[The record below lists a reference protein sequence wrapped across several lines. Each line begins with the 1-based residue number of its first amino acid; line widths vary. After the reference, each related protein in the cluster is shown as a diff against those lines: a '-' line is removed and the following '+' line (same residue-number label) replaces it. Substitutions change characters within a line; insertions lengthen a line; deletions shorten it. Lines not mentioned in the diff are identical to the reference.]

1 MGAHEETRGRPGK
14 PTVFPRGISYAQ
26 ACTED
31 IPLLPPREN
40 NVFSRPL
47 SSPRILTL
55 INKIYFMNTITVYTD
70 GGARGNPGP
79 AGAGVVI
86 KEGDTLL
93 AEVKQFIGE
102 HQTNNWAEYE
112 AVIISIG
119 KLLELLLRD
128 RDIEFRLD
136 SLLVVEQLKGN
147 WKIKEAGLKIQA
159 AKVQSLLKDFGS
171 VTFTHVPREENTDAD
186 RLVNEAIDETR

>member
-1 MGAHEETRGRPGK
+1 M
-14 PTVFPRGISYAQ
+14 Q
-26 ACTED
+26 
-31 IPLLPPREN
+31 
-40 NVFSRPL
+40 
-47 SSPRILTL
+47 
-55 INKIYFMNTITVYTD
+55 KIIVYTD

-79 AGAGVVI
+79 AGAGIVI
-86 KEGDTLL
+86 TEGDKLL

-102 HQTNNWAEYE
+102 YQTNNWAEYE
-112 AVIISIG
+112 AVIIALG

-147 WKIKEAGLKIQA
+147 WKIKEAGLKMQA
-159 AKVQSLLKDFGS
+159 AKVQSLIKDFAT

>member
-1 MGAHEETRGRPGK
+1 MQN
-14 PTVFPRGISYAQ
+14 I
-26 ACTED
+26 
-31 IPLLPPREN
+31 I
-40 NVFSRPL
+40 
-47 SSPRILTL
+47 
-55 INKIYFMNTITVYTD
+55 VYTD

-112 AVIISIG
+112 AVIIAIG

-128 RDIEFRLD
+128 RNVEFRLD

-159 AKVQSLLKDFGS
+159 AKVQSLLKDFGE